1 MVGIRDYIARDSPN
15 AAERVVRRILNAIR
29 QLEAFPELGRRWRSS
44 ETRALV
50 VPGLPYRVHYQ
61 LTGSAVQIVAITH
74 TSRIL
79 EF

>member
-1 MVGIRDYIARDSPN
+1 
-15 AAERVVRRILNAIR
+15 VVRRILHSIR
-29 QLEAFPELGRRWRSS
+29 QLETFPELGTRWRSS

-50 VPGLPYRVHYQ
+50 VPGVPYRVHYQ
-61 LTGSAVQIVAITH
+61 LTGSAVQIITITH